1 MPASAKAGAWF
12 PQGRWPCGGARVC
25 QCHFLPSALE
35 KTNRLNCLHMLLR
48 GAEGGGAR
56 ALPVKENTFKPCCRI
71 AAPITGP
78 CGSLLGTR
86 PGIQFSRR
94 GRYPRPHPRP
104 GERRTSLSPFVS
116 AFFLGGGGGSIKEF
130 QLREKWGER
139 QSVSW
144 EPPNLRNEAQIF
156 TLGEALLW
164 SSVSPS
170 VKGSNPEATSQG
182 YWHVALH
189 KWVPACLW
197 VKERS
202 ER

>member
-1 MPASAKAGAWF
+1 MLSHCSPNYGAVWEPPGHQARDTIFQEGQVPKAPSQA
-12 PQGRWPCGGARVC
+12 GRT
-25 QCHFLPSALE
+25 QNF
-35 KTNRLNCLHMLLR
+35 
-48 GAEGGGAR
+48 
-56 ALPVKENTFKPCCRI
+56 
-71 AAPITGP
+71 
-78 CGSLLGTR
+78 
-86 PGIQFSRR
+86 
-94 GRYPRPHPRP
+94 
-104 GERRTSLSPFVS
+104 SLSLCICL
-116 AFFLGGGGGSIKEF
+116 FFGGGGGSIKEF